1 MNPLLTTAITLALK
15 AAVGIGVVFA
25 LWRLSRR
32 APAQVRHALLASAL
46 LSALLMPVLAVLTPV
61 IPVPVLPV
69 MMPSPLIA
77 AMGADAAT
85 PVGAALGNPS
95 GTMLIVSLYL
105 AGVVAILLSQVN
117 SFLRLRALKLRL
129 AKPALRARFDLYRDA
144 FPGHR
149 RVRLREG
156 PGVGTPMTWGF
167 FRPVL
172 VMPSCAARW
181 SDQRIDE
188 ALIHE
193 LAHIRRGDWLVQ
205 RLAAVCCAVYWFL
218 PPVWYMAGHLRME
231 AEHACDDVVV
241 SRFGSRADYA
251 THLVELARSQY
262 PGMHFPAV
270 AMATASPLGQRIQA
284 ILDSEKRRHAMHPRT
299 LCAVFSLPLGLFVA
313 LAAIQVTAAEAP
325 APLADVSSVRDVN
338 GVPGMNSGPGPS
350 PVLASVP
357 AVMLAASA
365 APAVASA
372 PGATPGVAPVLAPA
386 ADPTP
391 AAPAA
396 RAVASAP
403 EATPVVASGDVAAP
417 EAVLAPAADTAPAAP
432 VAPVVPV
439 APAVPEAPAAPAA
452 AAPPAA
458 SEGAVAPEVA
468 RRDFQEQRERQQAQR
483 ELARAEREL
492 LDVARDAAGA
502 QRDMEREQRR
512 EYAQA
517 REFAG
522 FDGQRAQQRAMH
534 AAQREVARAEREAA
548 RSLRAEQRELT
559 EQEQELRRAGSRTRR
574 SVESDDE
581 LPVD

>member
-1 MNPLLTTAITLALK
+1 VNPLLTTAIALALK

-25 LWRLSRR
+25 LWQLSRR

-46 LSALLMPVLAVLTPV
+46 LSALLMPVLAVLTSV
-61 IPVPVLPV
+61 IPIPVLPV

-85 PVGAALGNPS
+85 PAGAALSNPL

-172 VMPSCAARW
+172 VMPSCAACW

-357 AVMLAASA
+357 AVMLAA
-365 APAVASA
+365 
-372 PGATPGVAPVLAPA
+372 
-386 ADPTP
+386 
-391 AAPAA
+391 PAA

-534 AAQREVARAEREAA
+534 AAQREVARAERGAA